1 MRYGLKI
8 FFFVIGLCIFS
19 YGIAMAIQVKYLGVS
34 PWDVL
39 NIALYEKFNFTIG
52 TWNIIVGLVLIFVTI
67 NINKK
72 YINIGTFLNAVLVGV
87 LVDIFLFFQL
97 LPSSSGLPFDVFLL
111 FMGIVLMGIGGGMYS
126 AAGIGAGPRDG
137 FMLSISEKTGI
148 SISKVRI
155 IMECFVLL
163 IGLLIGGPV
172 FIFTFIYTFIQS
184 PIFQA
189 SFHWCSRMLDH
200 MIESFYEKK
209 KAAS

>member
-1 MRYGLKI
+1 MRYGLKTI
-8 FFFVIGLCIFS
+8 FFVIGLCIFS
-19 YGIAMAIQVKYLGVS
+19 YGIAMAIRVKYLGVS

-39 NIALYEKFNFTIG
+39 NISLYEQFGFTIG
-52 TWNIIVGLVLIFVTI
+52 TWNIIVGLVLISATLTI
-67 NINKK
+67 NRK

-87 LVDIFLFFQL
+87 LVDMFLFFEL
-97 LPSSSGLPFDVFLL
+97 LPSASSLPVDIVIL
-111 FMGIVLMGIGGGMYS
+111 FTAIILMGIGGGMYS

-137 FMLSISEKTGI
+137 FMLSISQKTGI

-155 IMECFVLL
+155 MMECFVLL

-184 PIFQA
+184 PIFQK
-189 SFHWCSRMLDH
+189 SFHLCSKWIAIL
-200 MIESFYEKK
+200 IESLEEKK